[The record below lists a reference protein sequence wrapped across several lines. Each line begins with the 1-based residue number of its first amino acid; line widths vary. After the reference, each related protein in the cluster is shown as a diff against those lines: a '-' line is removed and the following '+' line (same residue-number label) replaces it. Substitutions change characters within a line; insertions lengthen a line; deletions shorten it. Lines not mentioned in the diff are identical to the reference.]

1 MNAVSPALASVLVVL
16 IADFARRPVAEQA
29 RLKARVEDLVAQAL
43 QPLPPARRIMLDARQ
58 GVAVAVLDAPRLA
71 LELAERLHAGAGDLP
86 LCIAINHGP
95 VTMLDEATGGRGL
108 VGDGI
113 ATAMIL
119 AEVAAPGRMIASRA
133 FHDALLAEAPGR
145 AARLSSAGK
154 HTDAQVRT
162 HDLYRFN
169 RWAAWLRRLRLAGIG
184 VVAFAGI
191 VGLGFAA
198 RAMLQEKPLAPV
210 ARKVPVAPAV
220 IELRVAPRGDVYV
233 DGVLKGQSP
242 PLTRLEIAPGP
253 HTIEVWNE
261 PHPPLT
267 VEINPGPAE
276 VTTIAHTF
284 QAVKKETKPKQQAS
298 KEQPPKSWDEKL
310 QDDVRKGVR
319 DGWRSLRREIGF

>member
-113 ATAMIL
+113 ATAVIL

-169 RWAAWLRRLRLAGIG
+169 RWAAWLRRLRLAAVG

-198 RAMLQEKPLAPV
+198 RTMLQEKPLAP
-210 ARKVPVAPAV
+210 AV
-220 IELRVAPRGDVYV
+220 IEFQVAPRGDVYV

-267 VEINPGPAE
+267 VNINPGPAE
-276 VTTIAHTF
+276 VTTIAHVF
-284 QAVKKETKPKQQAS
+284 PVIKKETKPKQQAA
-298 KEQPPKSWDEKL
+298 KEAAPKSWDEKL